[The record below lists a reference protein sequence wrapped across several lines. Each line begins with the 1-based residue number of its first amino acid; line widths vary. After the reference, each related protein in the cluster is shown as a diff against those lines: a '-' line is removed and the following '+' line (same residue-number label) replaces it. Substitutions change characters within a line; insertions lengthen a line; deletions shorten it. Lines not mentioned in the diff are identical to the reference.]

1 MERYIRYATYD
12 LSVLYIAMDVHAA
25 MTTRQSITGFL
36 IVNSEYTGH
45 PGSHWVSIVYTIT
58 PREKE
63 ITQGSS
69 QVTPLSMMTPVTNHE
84 RTNATFSELASNSS
98 SSSSSSFANG
108 PVSDLSS
115 NFINYLSLLYNVV
128 RLVLMTKYIF
138 ICIFLGSALSSLVL
152 LFRLHLIV
160 RLQALA
166 NSDSRLPKR
175 SQTF

>member
-1 MERYIRYATYD
+1 LLASSDETIFLSDEDIAHLADHYNHNFPSTRYSHDTNPEPGMERYIRYATYD

-98 SSSSSSFANG
+98 SSSSSFANG

-115 NFINYLSLLYNVV
+115 NFINYLSLL
-128 RLVLMTKYIF
+128 
-138 ICIFLGSALSSLVL
+138 
-152 LFRLHLIV
+152 
-160 RLQALA
+160 
-166 NSDSRLPKR
+166 
-175 SQTF
+175 

>member
-1 MERYIRYATYD
+1 
-12 LSVLYIAMDVHAA
+12 MDVHAA

-58 PREKE
+58 PRENE

-98 SSSSSSFANG
+98 SSSSFSHG
-108 PVSDLSS
+108 PVSGLSS
-115 NFINYLSLLYNVV
+115 NFINYLSLLYNAVC
-128 RLVLMTKYIF
+128 LVLMTKYIF
-138 ICIFLGSALSSLVL
+138 ISIFVGSALSSIVL
-152 LFRLHLIV
+152 LFRRYLIMH
-160 RLQALA
+160 LQALVI
-166 NSDSRLPKR
+166 SDSRLPPKR
-175 SQTF
+175 SQ

>member
-1 MERYIRYATYD
+1 
-12 LSVLYIAMDVHAA
+12 MDVHAA

-45 PGSHWVSIVYTIT
+45 PGIHWVSIVYTIT

-69 QVTPLSMMTPVTNHE
+69 QVAPLSMMTPVTNHE

-98 SSSSSSFANG
+98 SSSSSSFSHG

-115 NFINYLSLLYNVV
+115 NFINYLSLLYNAVC
-128 RLVLMTKYIF
+128 LVLMTKYIF
-138 ICIFLGSALSSLVL
+138 ISIFVGSALSSIVL
-152 LFRLHLIV
+152 LFRRYLIMH
-160 RLQALA
+160 LQALVI
-166 NSDSRLPKR
+166 SDSRLPPKR
-175 SQTF
+175 SQ